1 MARRNPPGQLSR
13 APDKVEFAF
22 ATPADEAD
30 LRRLLRETPMQGAIR
45 VGFTHEPDY
54 FAGTGLAGADD
65 RTLLARESGRLVGAG
80 RCTTR
85 PAWLNGE
92 VRRVA
97 YLGELRLAPEVQGR
111 WDILRGGYAFFTAAY
126 ARDPADFCYTSII
139 ADNTRARR
147 LLERGARGLPRYQ
160 FIGEHV
166 TLLLP
171 VATSPVPAKFTV
183 TTGADL
189 PAETLAGF
197 LNAAARDRQL
207 AAHWTPD
214 RLRSLAAHG
223 LRPEDFIVLR
233 QGAEIAACAGVWDQH
248 AFRQILV
255 TGYSPLLA
263 ATRPGYNL
271 LAPLLGQPRLPP
283 ADSFVRQAFLSPWA
297 CRPGD
302 VVARSALI
310 QSARATAAR
319 RGLDCLTL
327 GGTPDDAA
335 LQVLRGR
342 RYLSRLYRV
351 DWPGQERRGCELDAR
366 PCLPDISLL

>member
-1 MARRNPPGQLSR
+1 MARRNPPGQLSGT
-13 APDKVEFAF
+13 ADKVQFAF
-22 ATPADEAD
+22 ASLADDAD
-30 LRRLLRETPMQGAIR
+30 LRRLLRETPMRGAIS

-54 FAGTGLAGADD
+54 FLGTAIAGADD
-65 RTLLARESGRLVGAG
+65 RTLLARESGRLVAAG

-85 PAWLNGE
+85 PCWLNGE

-97 YLGELRLAPEVQGR
+97 YLGELRLAHSVQGR
-111 WDILRGGYAFFTAAY
+111 WDIIRGGYAFFVAAY

-147 LLERGARGLPRYQ
+147 LFERGAPGLPRYE

-166 TLLLP
+166 SLLLP
-171 VATSPVPAKFTV
+171 ATTGPAPAGFTV

-189 PAETLAGF
+189 PVEALAEF

-214 RLRSLAAHG
+214 RLRSLAGHG
-223 LRPEDFIVLR
+223 LQLADFIVLKR
-233 QGAEIAACAGVWDQH
+233 GTEIAACAGVWDQH

-255 TGYSPLLA
+255 TSYSPLLA
-263 ATRPGYNL
+263 AARPGYNL

-283 ADSFVRQAFLSPWA
+283 AGSFLRQAFLSPWG
-297 CRPGD
+297 CRSSD
-302 VVARSALI
+302 AAAWSALVQVART
-310 QSARATAAR
+310 TAAR
-319 RGLDCLTL
+319 RGLEYLAL
-327 GGTPDDAA
+327 GGTTNDPG
-335 LQVLRGR
+335 LQGLRGR

-351 DWPGQERRGCELDAR
+351 DWPGAERIACELDAR